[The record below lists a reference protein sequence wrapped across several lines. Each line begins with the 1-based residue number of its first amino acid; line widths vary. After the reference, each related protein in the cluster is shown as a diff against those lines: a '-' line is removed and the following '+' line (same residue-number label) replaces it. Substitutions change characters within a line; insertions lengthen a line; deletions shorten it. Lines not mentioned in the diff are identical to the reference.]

1 MNRTQNH
8 WRIDAMILQ
17 RLATGPATTDD
28 LTRVVYGDNDEYA
41 KRSLWVAI
49 HRLRK
54 RGVDIKSE
62 SVGDWQKD
70 WHQYRLGTTATCP
83 YCGGSGVVTPTENTM

>member
-1 MNRTQNH
+1 MNRIQNH

-17 RLATGPATTDD
+17 RLAAGPATTDD

-54 RGVDIKSE
+54 RGVDIQSE

-83 YCGGSGVVTPTENTM
+83 YCGGSGVATPTENAM